1 MTALS
6 YPTEINYNKAS
17 GVVRI
22 SWNDGHIG
30 EYTPQ
35 YLRGYCPCALCQGHG
50 IDRNFIPVPDAQI
63 EEIRAV
69 GNYAIEFRWHD
80 GHSTGIYSYDYLRAL
95 CPCAACDK
103 HRPNP
108 TG

>member
-1 MTALS
+1 MAALQF
-6 YPTEINYNKAS
+6 PTEINYNKAS

-35 YLRGYCPCALCQGHG
+35 YLRGFCPCALCQGHG
-50 IDRNFIPVPDAQI
+50 TERSFISVPQAQI
-63 EEIRAV
+63 QEIRAV
-69 GNYAIEFRWHD
+69 GNYAIEFRWHG
-80 GHSTGIYSYDYLRAL
+80 GHSTGIYSFDYLRAL

-103 HRPNP
+103 QSPNP
-108 TG
+108 T